1 MMSDG
6 KKIKSVLVVGA
17 GVAGVHAALNLA
29 DLDFKVYLLEKQPH
43 IGGKLVK
50 LYRTAE
56 DNFALGMITPVLLTA
71 VNNPNIEILTLG
83 ELEKIEGEPGDFT
96 VSIKRTPR
104 YVDPIKCV
112 TCGLCWPECPV
123 QVSSEFNYGLGKRN
137 AIGMPYAG
145 AVPNKPSID
154 PNTCLHLKGEE
165 CTKCADV
172 CPTDAINLD
181 AKETVQELKVGGIVL
196 TPGVEPYYGSSEAKK
211 LGHGTMANVIDN
223 FQMDRLVSIY
233 GPTKG
238 QVTRP
243 SDGEVAHKIA
253 FIQCVGSRKSG
264 GDSLEYCSSVCCMYA
279 IRVAMSTQAKDAEN
293 DITIFH
299 NDIMAISKPSEKV
312 FSEAKENGITFI
324 RGNVTSITED
334 SETHNL
340 TLHYDTEAGG
350 ESSEVFDLVVLSLG
364 LIPSQNGVTLA
375 ESAGIPLNS
384 WKFPELPENS
394 NSASPGIAVG
404 GSFKALEDTPLAV
417 ADSQAA
423 AMEVAAFLSDAE
435 PESEKS
441 SPPAELDVSDIPPR
455 VGVYVCECGG
465 IIPKVVNT
473 KQLYEFAGTLDGVED
488 TKIIQ
493 YACFSGGMEEIQ
505 KSIKDNEIN
514 RVVMVA
520 CSYRSHLPRF
530 QNMIRQVG
538 LNKFLVEMVNARELC
553 AWVNIEEKDK
563 ATERMKEEI
572 KGIVAKVKGLSPLPV
587 YTRDVVQRGLVLGGG
602 AAGLTA
608 ALSMASNGI
617 PVDIAEK
624 NERLGGSAAWLSS
637 TSKGSHGSHYIDDLV
652 AQVNENPLIHVIV
665 NAKLR
670 EVKGRVGQFSGTL
683 TTPSGTYENE
693 YGAIIVAT
701 GGREYVPDGYLY
713 KENEKV
719 ITQSELEEMIK
730 NNDTTL
736 KGISSAAVIHCVGS
750 RDKERP
756 YCSRVCCAQSINNSL
771 TLKENNPDIKVTH
784 LHRDIRTYFLNDI
797 KYQKAQEAGISFIRY
812 DEAKGVHIS
821 QDNGLLVEAT
831 DTKTGEAVTVKPDLI
846 ILNAAIIPGEDN
858 NDLSRLLDVPL
869 GEYNF
874 FEEEDYMTFTPVDFS
889 KKGVFLCGLSHGPKT
904 VEESVIQAKAAAIR
918 ALSVLT
924 KEKLVHQNVYAS
936 VTPGKCIACL
946 TCVRVCPFGVPFI
959 NDDGVAEIIP
969 YECRACGVCVS
980 SCPNDAIELKSF
992 TDYDV
997 LPQVETMFA

>member
-83 ELEKIEGEPGDFT
+83 ELDKIEGELGDFT

-223 FQMDRLVSIY
+223 FQMDRVVSIY

-384 WKFPELPENS
+384 WKFPELPETS

-736 KGISSAAVIHCVGS
+736 KAISSAAVIHCVGS

>member
-1 MMSDG
+1 MTSDG

-154 PNTCLHLKGEE
+154 PNTCLHMKGEE

-181 AKETVQELKVGGIVL
+181 AKETIQELKVGGIVL

-243 SDGEVAHKIA
+243 SDGEIAHKIA

-264 GDSLEYCSSVCCMYA
+264 DDNLEYCSSVCCMYA
-279 IRVAMSTQAKDAEN
+279 IRVAMSTQAKDVEN
-293 DITIFH
+293 DITLFH
-299 NDIMAISKPSEKV
+299 NDIMAISKTHEKV
-312 FSEAKENGITFI
+312 FGEAQENGIKFI
-324 RGNVTSITED
+324 RGNVSSITED
-334 SETHNL
+334 PETHNL
-340 TLHYDTEAGG
+340 TLHYDTEAGE
-350 ESSEVFDLVVLSLG
+350 ESSEVFELVVLSLG
-364 LIPSQNGVTLA
+364 LVPSQNGVTLA
-375 ESAGIPLNS
+375 ESAGMSLNS
-384 WKFPELPENS
+384 WRFPELQENS
-394 NSASPGIAVG
+394 NLASSGIAVG
-404 GSFKALEDTPLAV
+404 GSFKSLEDTPLAV

-435 PESEKS
+435 PESKKS
-441 SPPAELDVSDIPPR
+441 SPPPELDVSGIPPR
-455 VGVYVCECGG
+455 IGVYVCECGG

-493 YACFSGGMEEIQ
+493 YACFSEGMEEIQ
-505 KSIKDNEIN
+505 KSIKENEIN

-553 AWVNIEEKDK
+553 AWVNIEEKEK

-572 KGIVAKVKGLSPLPV
+572 KGIVAKVKGLAPLPV
-587 YTRDVVQRGLVLGGG
+587 YTRDVVQRSLVLGGG
-602 AAGLTA
+602 VAGMTA

-624 NERLGGSAAWLSS
+624 TETLGGNAAQLSYS
-637 TSKGSHGSHYIDDLV
+637 TKGKRVSNYIDGLV
-652 AQVNENPLIHVIV
+652 KQVNENPLINVIL
-665 NAKLR
+665 NAELKEL
-670 EVKGRVGQFSGTL
+670 KGRVGQFSSRIN
-683 TTPSGTYENE
+683 TPSETYENE

-701 GGREYVPDGYLY
+701 GGREHVPHGYLY
-713 KENEKV
+713 KDNEKV
-719 ITQSELEEMIK
+719 ITQRELEKMIA
-730 NNDTTL
+730 NNDAAL

-756 YCSRVCCAQSINNSL
+756 YCSRVCCSQSIKN
-771 TLKENNPDIKVTH
+771 TLKLKESNLDVKITH
-784 LHRDIRTYFLNDI
+784 LHRDIRTYFLNDVQ
-797 KYQKAQEAGISFIRY
+797 YQKAQEAGVTFIRY
-812 DEAKGVHIS
+812 DEGKGLHIS

-831 DTKTGEAVTVKPDLI
+831 DTKTGEEVTLKPDLI

-889 KKGVFLCGLSHGPKT
+889 KKGVYLCGLSHGPKT
-904 VEESVIQAKAAAIR
+904 IDESVAQAKAAAIR
-918 ALSVLT
+918 ALSVIT
-924 KEKLVHQNVYAS
+924 KEKLVHQNVYAN
-936 VTPGKCIACL
+936 VNPGKCIACL

-969 YECRACGVCVS
+969 LECRACGVCVS

-997 LPQVETMFA
+997 LPHIETMFA